1 MTTRRQSKTRR
12 GKSSMTRM
20 ADITVVL
27 DRSGSMQARRGQA
40 IESFN
45 LFIGEQQ
52 AVGESARMSL
62 VQFDHEYQ
70 RVYQERKMKN
80 ASFLDQRSYV
90 PRGTTALLDAIG
102 ITIIETQER
111 LKAQAARYR
120 KVGKSRRPVDVVIA
134 IITDGL
140 ENSSKEFTQ
149 ENIHRM
155 IRTHE
160 DEYSWRFL
168 FMGTSHESV
177 VHGMRFGVDRKRV
190 LEMGD
195 SEDSYAHAQTLFSM
209 KVCQMRGNG
218 TMKDLDFKA

>member
-1 MTTRRQSKTRR
+1 MTTSRQSKGRR
-12 GKSSMTRM
+12 VESGTGRI
-20 ADITVVL
+20 ADITVIL

-70 RVYQERKMKN
+70 RVYQGRKMKN
-80 ASFLDQRSYV
+80 ASFLDRRSYV

-111 LKAQAARYR
+111 LTAQAARYR
-120 KVGKSRRPVDVVIA
+120 KEGKGKRPVDVVIA

-149 ENIHRM
+149 ENIRRM

-160 DEYSWRFL
+160 DEYSWRFV

-177 VHGMRFGVDRKRV
+177 VHGIRFGVDRKRV
-190 LEMGD
+190 LEMGN
-195 SEDSYAHAQTLFSM
+195 SEDSYAHAQVRFS
-209 KVCQMRGNG
+209 KNLCQMRESG